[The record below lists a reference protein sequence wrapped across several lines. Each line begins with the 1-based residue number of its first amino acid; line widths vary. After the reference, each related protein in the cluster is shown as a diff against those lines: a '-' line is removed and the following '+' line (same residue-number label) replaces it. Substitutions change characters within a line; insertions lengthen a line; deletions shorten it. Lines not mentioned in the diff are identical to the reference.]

1 VKLGPD
7 TLNARWSSQRAF
19 VLAAMGSAIG
29 LGNIWRFPYITGE
42 NGGGAFVLVYVLC
55 VGLVGLPIM
64 LAEIAVGYRGRG
76 SPVHST
82 RALAREAGKSAAWG
96 WIGRLYVMSSF
107 MIFAVFSGVAGWTLA
122 YIPLTLGGGLEGLSP
137 EQSLAQFQRLLES
150 PARLL
155 ACHGLFLIMTAGVV
169 MGGVRTGIE
178 RAVKWLMPM
187 LLIILA
193 VLVIYAAILGD
204 FKSAFAYLLK
214 PDLQNFSAEGALAAL
229 GQAFLSLS
237 VATGALIAYG
247 AYLPAGGLQT
257 RSIAVIAVADTT
269 VALLAGFIVFPLV
282 FGYGLEPAGGPGLI
296 FTTLTLAFG
305 QMPGGV
311 VFGTLFFVLLTI
323 ATWTSSISILE
334 PVVAWMMERAGIGRV
349 TACCVATL
357 AGWLV
362 GGAALLSFN
371 IWAGWTFGK
380 MNLFDLFAFIT
391 TDVMLPLGGI
401 SMAVF
406 VAWRLNRTL
415 STPDLGLRSKS
426 MYTLWRFLLA
436 FVAPLA
442 IALIFADSVGLI

>member
-1 VKLGPD
+1 
-7 TLNARWSSQRAF
+7 
-19 VLAAMGSAIG
+19 
-29 LGNIWRFPYITGE
+29 
-42 NGGGAFVLVYVLC
+42 
-55 VGLVGLPIM
+55 
-64 LAEIAVGYRGRG
+64 
-76 SPVHST
+76 
-82 RALAREAGKSAAWG
+82 
-96 WIGRLYVMSSF
+96 
-107 MIFAVFSGVAGWTLA
+107 
-122 YIPLTLGGGLEGLSP
+122 LTLGGGLEGLSP

-436 FVAPLA
+436 KKVFDRAVNMKR
-442 IALIFADSVGLI
+442 ALILVVSTLLCGDRITAPNTIARRLLFYHRRTHVPSLSGSSTHL